1 MTRDRRAGRRSW
13 PVAYHLDV
21 TAPIIPGAEPFS
33 HDGGPHGVLV
43 LHGFT
48 GNPQSM
54 RPQADALAAQ
64 GYTVELPLL
73 PGHGTA
79 VEDMIPTRW
88 TDYRDAAEAA
98 YSAIA
103 TRCDSVALVALSMGG
118 TLACSLAESHT
129 EVAGMVLVN
138 PFVDPPAETY
148 RDVLRGILDAGT
160 EVAPGVGSDIAME
173 GSTELAYPGSPIA
186 AALSLFEGIDI
197 VAAALGE
204 IRCPVLLLS
213 SRNDHVVPSS
223 SGDVIV
229 DKVSGPIERVWLEK
243 SYHVAT
249 LDYDA
254 ELIVAR
260 TVQFVGDLFGASGP
274 GADAAGAKVT
284 GKAR

>member
-1 MTRDRRAGRRSW
+1 M
-13 PVAYHLDV
+13 

-33 HDGGPHGVLV
+33 HDGGRNGVLV

-79 VEDMIPTRW
+79 VEDLIPTRW
-88 TDYRDAAEAA
+88 ADYRAAAEGAYAA
-98 YSAIA
+98 MAA
-103 TRCDSVALVALSMGG
+103 RCDSVALVALSMGAS
-118 TLACSLAESHT
+118 LACSLAENHP
-129 EVAGMVLVN
+129 EVVGMVLVN
-138 PFVDPPAETY
+138 PFVDPPADSF
-148 RDVLRGILDAGT
+148 RDVLRGVLDSGT

-186 AALSLFEGIDI
+186 AALSMFEGLD
-197 VAAALGE
+197 VVSAALDR

-223 SGDVIV
+223 SGDLLVE
-229 DKVSGPIERVWLEK
+229 KVSGPIERVWLEK
-243 SYHVAT
+243 SFHVAT

-254 ELIVAR
+254 ELVVAR
-260 TVQFVGDLFGASGP
+260 TVQFVGELFAAETAG
-274 GADAAGAKVT
+274 AAGGTTGGKVT
-284 GKAR
+284 GKAG